1 MKPVTPTKIS
11 KGSEIKVNLKKE
23 INLEEVAEDL
33 KKIINDLSKDT
44 DIIKL
49 GEELRNIL
57 LDIYTFIN
65 KKEKNEKQEEKI
77 NRKESVNSQEN
88 EKSLEK
94 NNSLNDIGHGKVV
107 NLDKDAIRN
116 DPNLNNS
123 CKSLPGV
130 LESPLVEKLI
140 PLQITQNMKVK

>member
-57 LDIYTFIN
+57 LDIYTCIN

-88 EKSLEK
+88 EKSLK
-94 NNSLNDIGHGKVV
+94 RTIALMTQDM
-107 NLDKDAIRN
+107 
-116 DPNLNNS
+116 
-123 CKSLPGV
+123 
-130 LESPLVEKLI
+130 EKLFTLI
-140 PLQITQNMKVK
+140 KMIF

>member
-65 KKEKNEKQEEKI
+65 KLF
-77 NRKESVNSQEN
+77 NRKMFIIFSF
-88 EKSLEK
+88 
-94 NNSLNDIGHGKVV
+94 
-107 NLDKDAIRN
+107 
-116 DPNLNNS
+116 
-123 CKSLPGV
+123 
-130 LESPLVEKLI
+130 KLI
-140 PLQITQNMKVK
+140 INIK

>member
-65 KKEKNEKQEEKI
+65 KKEKMK
-77 NRKESVNSQEN
+77 NRKKKLT
-88 EKSLEK
+88 EKK
-94 NNSLNDIGHGKVV
+94 
-107 NLDKDAIRN
+107 A
-116 DPNLNNS
+116 
-123 CKSLPGV
+123 
-130 LESPLVEKLI
+130 
-140 PLQITQNMKVK
+140 